1 MRRIVVIVILLS
13 IISIVPLFSL
23 SPADL
28 DFAYGKWAVLG
39 DRLYQN
45 DLKAGMA
52 RVDIPA
58 PQAGMM
64 VYEFNVRYEDGG
76 TDDMHAGFGIHLFVD
91 KAAAGKAWGNGKSY
105 LLWLNYDE
113 NAKGIT
119 KGLSA
124 QIYKSLSNSKME
136 LIADI
141 DLNDYTYLLTEDLLD
156 MVIPVKMVVNGFN
169 GDVKIYDPTD
179 SSYVYKF
186 NLGNTAPL
194 TGRFISLRTN
204 SMGISF
210 GR

>member
-1 MRRIVVIVILLS
+1 MRKLVVMIILLS

-23 SPADL
+23 SLTDF
-28 DFAYGKWAVLG
+28 DFAYGKWVVIG
-39 DRLYQN
+39 DRLFQN
-45 DLKAGMA
+45 DIKAGMA

-64 VYEFNVRYEDGG
+64 VYEFNIRYEDGG
-76 TDDMHAGFGIHLFVD
+76 TDDMHAGFGIHIFVD
-91 KAAAGKAWGNGKSY
+91 KPASGRAWGNGRSY

-119 KGLSA
+119 RGLSA
-124 QIYKSLSNSKME
+124 QIYKSLTNSKME

-141 DLNDYTYLLTEDLLD
+141 DLNDYAYLLTEDLLD

-169 GDVKIYDPTD
+169 GDVKFYDPTD

-186 NLGNTAPL
+186 NLGNTVPL
-194 TGRFISLRTN
+194 TGKFISLRTN

>member
-1 MRRIVVIVILLS
+1 MKRIVLVVIVLS
-13 IISIVPLFSL
+13 LISISPLFSL
-23 SPADL
+23 SATDL
-28 DFAYGKWAVLG
+28 NFAEGNWAVIG

-45 DLKAGMA
+45 NIKAGMA

-64 VYEFNVRYEDGG
+64 VYKFNVRYQDGAE
-76 TDDMHAGFGIHLFVD
+76 DMHAGFGIHLFVD
-91 KAAAGKAWGNGKSY
+91 KPAKGKAWGNGKSY

-113 NAKGIT
+113 NAKDIT

-124 QIYKSLSNSKME
+124 QIYKSLTNSKME

-141 DLNDYTYLLTEDLLD
+141 DLNDYVYLLTEDLLD

-169 GDVKIYDPTD
+169 GDVKIYDPTN
-179 SSYVYKF
+179 SAYVYKF
-186 NLGNTAPL
+186 NIGNKAPL
-194 TGRFISLRTN
+194 TGQFISLRTN

-210 GR
+210 GM

>member
-1 MRRIVVIVILLS
+1 MRKLVVMIILLS

-23 SPADL
+23 SAMDL
-28 DFAYGKWAVLG
+28 DFAYGKWAVIG
-39 DRLYQN
+39 DRLYQSN
-45 DLKAGMA
+45 LKAGMA

-76 TDDMHAGFGIHLFVD
+76 TDDMHAGFGIHIFVD
-91 KAAAGKAWGNGKSY
+91 KPASGKAWGNGKSY

-141 DLNDYTYLLTEDLLD
+141 DLNDYTYLITEDLLD
-156 MVIPVKMVVNGFN
+156 MVIPVKMVINGFN

-194 TGRFISLRTN
+194 TGQFISLRTN